1 MTVTATHERIQ
12 IRGPVQFI
20 KILDISLH
28 ACGNQHGSMCIK
40 GYLNPDS
47 AQTESYQDLEGQ
59 VFTLYAPKGQS
70 ENTLHRIFSGI
81 VRSCNIHRENNLF
94 LAVFYLTG
102 VTFVLDLMPRSRS
115 FQDTTMTYRQ
125 VVEDVLSDTPN
136 ASADFSEVANQT
148 INKPIIQYQETDWD
162 FIKRLASMLGVQLLP
177 TYMSDLPHFSFGV
190 TGQDAGIM
198 EADEYTITFDNRFY
212 ELGSSEAGV
221 YKADFICYRVPS
233 TQFWS
238 LGASVSFNEQP
249 LTICEH
255 FGHLVDGELLY
266 SYKVGYAGFLSQREI
281 INPKLIGLSLEG
293 SITRTDRE
301 IVNIKLDI
309 DADRDAGVYPF
320 SWTPESGNL
329 MYCMP
334 KLGTRA
340 TLYLPSSDTGEAFVV
355 TSPRTNGV
363 YCGEMVNPQMLAITT
378 VNGKKMHL
386 FPETILFSGG
396 AENET
401 LQIKLNQLNCMLM
414 ESTRAIQFVAKWD
427 IDITAPVVSLNSPQ
441 EIQTSRSRIQ
451 AEAKIGLIIPK
462 GTGGGNPPTG
472 GGDTVMTMQFQFDAL
487 GEHGVLCGTKF
498 ASHDLIEDAPS
509 KFDLAGWVKNIA
521 IGVGIALVCIGLS
534 IATGGLAGAAL
545 AGAAMGALAV
555 TATIAIEDYQDG
567 EVRSQLTALGQI
579 AFGAAAGAAVGA
591 TGAYV
596 MPHGVATMGT
606 ILKFGATSG
615 MAMRVATSN
624 AMEHMSPKERFMYSF
639 LNPGATLLDMAT
651 AGFMYGGMNYAK
663 LNTPFP
669 SQSLVSQYNSQQ
681 SLIQAGMA
689 NQRALLAAA
698 ENRQSP
704 KPSNGQTEPPS
715 IGVGEVEM
723 GKLSGGYPRH
733 INGSIA
739 EIQGYRRALSRGE
752 IGVQPPGVVT
762 QAGPDFITYNPNAK
776 IITVWD
782 AKYSSTGRW
791 PSTAKGFRS
800 QAWLDAVKDAINTI
814 KDPALKSEIMSA
826 FNNGQ
831 IRWSIFKWPL

>member
-1 MTVTATHERIQ
+1 MAVTATHERIQ
-12 IRGPVQFI
+12 LRGSIEFI
-20 KILDISLH
+20 KILDISIY
-28 ACGNQHGSMCIK
+28 ACGNQHGSMCVK

-47 AQTESYQDLEGQ
+47 AQQDSYQDLKGQ
-59 VFTLYAPKGQS
+59 VFSLFAPKGKS
-70 ENTLHRIFSGI
+70 ENTLHPIFSG
-81 VRSCNIHRENNLF
+81 VVYSCNIHRENELF
-94 LAVFYLTG
+94 FAVLHLSG
-102 VTFVLDLMPRSRS
+102 VTSVLDLMPRSRS
-115 FQDTTMTYRQ
+115 FQDITMTYRQ
-125 VVEDVLSDTPN
+125 VVEDVLKDTPN
-136 ASADFSEVANQT
+136 ASADFSEVANQP
-148 INKPIIQYQETDWD
+148 IGKPIIQYQETDWV

-190 TGQDAGIM
+190 TAQDTNIL
-198 EADEYTITFDNRFY
+198 EANEYTVALDNRFY

-221 YKADFICYRVPS
+221 YKADFICYSVPS
-233 TQFWS
+233 VQYFR
-238 LGASVSFNEQP
+238 LGASVSFNEQL

-255 FGHLVDGELLY
+255 SGYLVDGELLY
-266 SYKVGYAGFLSQREI
+266 SYKVGRPGFLRQREI

-293 SITRTDRE
+293 NITQTDRE

-309 DADRDAGVYPF
+309 DAGRDAGVYPF

-334 KLGTRA
+334 KLGMRA
-340 TLYLPSSDTGEAFVV
+340 TLYLPSSDTGEAVVV
-355 TSPRTNGV
+355 TSPRTNGDN
-363 YCGEMVNPQMLAITT
+363 CGEMVDPQMRAFTT
-378 VNGKKMHL
+378 EHGKKMHL

-401 LQIKLNQLNCMLM
+401 LQIKLNQLNCILM
-414 ESTRAIQFVAKWD
+414 ESTRAIQFVAKWN

-487 GEHGVLCGTKF
+487 GEHGVLCGTEF

-509 KFDLAGWVKNIA
+509 KFDFAGWVKNIA
-521 IGVGIALVCIGLS
+521 IGVGIAIVCIGLS

-555 TATIAIEDYQDG
+555 TATIAIEDAQDG

-579 AFGAAAGAAVGA
+579 AFGATAGAAVGA

-624 AMEHMSPKERFMYSF
+624 AMEHMSPQERFMYSF
-639 LNPGATLLDMAT
+639 LNPGATVLDVAT
-651 AGFMYGGMNYAK
+651 AGLMYGGMNYAK
-663 LNTPFP
+663 LGTAFP
-669 SQSLVSQYNSQQ
+669 NQSLISQYNSQQ
-681 SLIQAGMA
+681 SLIQAGLA
-689 NQRALLAAA
+689 NQRVISAAS
-698 ENRQSP
+698 RQNP
-704 KPSNGQTEPPS
+704 KINNEKTEPPS

-723 GKLSGGYPRH
+723 GKLSGGYLRH
-733 INGSIA
+733 VNGSIA
-739 EIQGYRRALSRGE
+739 EIQGYRKALSLGE

-762 QAGPDFITYNPNAK
+762 QAGPDFITYNQNSK

-791 PSTAKGFRS
+791 PSTANGFRS
-800 QAWLDAVKDAINTI
+800 QAWLDAVKDAISTI
-814 KDPALKSEIMSA
+814 KDPALKAEIMSA
-826 FNNGQ
+826 YNNNQ
-831 IRWSIFKWPL
+831 IRWSIFKWP